1 MVRGVRLG
9 LLVPG
14 GQADHGDVPGGG
26 AHHPADPAP
35 PIAHDHHNGRWPLLA
50 VAAILQEGL
59 TATQIRVARVVDGV
73 VVVSLRAGRGGGGQG
88 RRNGQ
93 LLAAGLVVVAP
104 GHCRVFSG
112 IPHTFW
118 GLKRGFGGFYFRLH
132 RHAIVF
138 YYYYWNFPYSF
149 ARFGYYFRLFIC
161 KLICFLCRFVVVF
174 IDWVY

>member
-73 VVVSLRAGRGGGGQG
+73 VVVSLRAGRGRGGQG

-118 GLKRGFGGFYFRLH
+118 GLKRGLWRLLLSPSPSCN
-132 RHAIVF
+132 RIFIIIIGISPILSLGLVTTF
-138 YYYYWNFPYSF
+138 VYSF
-149 ARFGYYFRLFIC
+149 AN
-161 KLICFLCRFVVVF
+161 
-174 IDWVY
+174 